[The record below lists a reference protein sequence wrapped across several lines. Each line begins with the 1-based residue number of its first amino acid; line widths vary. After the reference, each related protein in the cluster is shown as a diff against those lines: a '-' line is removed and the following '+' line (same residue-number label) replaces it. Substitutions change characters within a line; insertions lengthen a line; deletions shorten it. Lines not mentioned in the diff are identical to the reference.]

1 MTQVGWLVGFKFL
14 EGSESQL
21 LSLGELIIT
30 VNPLILNQVS
40 IHPEYL
46 QTTEKKDRYL
56 NGYLYQKNTRQ
67 KDRHKLNFKTRHW
80 VRFLKQENYL
90 LTSLADIF
98 KNSLSGGC
106 EISYIA
112 LSIDNKNLFFFK
124 NRPTGTYYLE
134 KQKDYLF
141 SHLFW
146 REKEELERT
155 LKEKPRQF
163 RKKWQEIKLKTE
175 ILSQWDNPVK
185 LVAGYKENGRPKPTW
200 EGVGWNSPNYWEPKN
215 RSLAALAFTH
225 EIVLGKV
232 DVPLLD
238 LDPNKKDKEGNY
250 KIKQEWLRKDLSEGG
265 KKWKALIN
273 KHQIPYYWKTATP
286 GNSLLPVP
294 FWLAGAMAGRKIYH
308 QDTRAEVADLLGKGD
323 LVALPVGSDKSRQ
336 LVITEWG
343 RKLVKKYGAVGIF
356 NKKLLDGNVSER
368 IEELLNKVFL
378 TLDKPSI
385 HKPRSRK
392 KLIFRRAKEQKKAN
406 IKAKILSKH
415 KTPLLHLWKAFY
427 FDWKTK
433 TTGYFLINDYQ
444 RNLDDLVIG
453 ETKNIMLVSGWKHNF
468 FNRIQT
474 NRTQYNTS

>member
-56 NGYLYQKNTRQ
+56 NGYLHQKNTRQ

-134 KQKDYLF
+134 KQKYYLF
-141 SHLFW
+141 SRLFW

-250 KIKQEWLRKDLSEGG
+250 MIKQEWLRKDLSEGG
-265 KKWKALIN
+265 KKWKALI
-273 KHQIPYYWKTATP
+273 I
-286 GNSLLPVP
+286 
-294 FWLAGAMAGRKIYH
+294 
-308 QDTRAEVADLLGKGD
+308 
-323 LVALPVGSDKSRQ
+323 
-336 LVITEWG
+336 
-343 RKLVKKYGAVGIF
+343 KK
-356 NKKLLDGNVSER
+356 
-368 IEELLNKVFL
+368 
-378 TLDKPSI
+378 
-385 HKPRSRK
+385 
-392 KLIFRRAKEQKKAN
+392 
-406 IKAKILSKH
+406 
-415 KTPLLHLWKAFY
+415 
-427 FDWKTK
+427 
-433 TTGYFLINDYQ
+433 
-444 RNLDDLVIG
+444 
-453 ETKNIMLVSGWKHNF
+453 
-468 FNRIQT
+468 
-474 NRTQYNTS
+474 